1 MRLATDE
8 AERAWFAR
16 AWWGYHAIR
25 TVRAALVEGRIKE
38 VMDLVEP
45 MDTSHLDR
53 ALAGGRGVVLAGA
66 HLGPYPVGRQIFSR
80 LGCGALLLQSHPGLE
95 APGIK
100 TLTLSREEDRK
111 KSLAACFLHLRRS
124 GVVMIAADGRW
135 GQHFQPYPFLN
146 GSCEMSHGTAQL
158 ARMAKAPTLW
168 FFILWDIPSRRIR
181 VIFEDSGL
189 DPERGAEN
197 WNDAWIETYLRRLE
211 EIMVQTPE
219 NLTFAGG
226 FWNSGQN
233 SGLRYS
239 DSTSTMQG
247 QR

>member
-1 MRLATDE
+1 MPLCQSLERLSRRALLVDPEGPILDWGRQNLRLATDE

-100 TLTLSREEDRK
+100 TLTLSRE
-111 KSLAACFLHLRRS
+111 
-124 GVVMIAADGRW
+124 G
-135 GQHFQPYPFLN
+135 
-146 GSCEMSHGTAQL
+146 GSEE
-158 ARMAKAPTLW
+158 
-168 FFILWDIPSRRIR
+168 IPG
-181 VIFEDSGL
+181 GL
-189 DPERGAEN
+189 LPPSAEERGGH
-197 WNDAWIETYLRRLE
+197 DR
-211 EIMVQTPE
+211 
-219 NLTFAGG
+219 GG
-226 FWNSGQN
+226 WPLGP
-233 SGLRYS
+233 
-239 DSTSTMQG
+239 STSSRTHSSMV
-247 QR
+247 RVR